1 MADINPRRSG
11 ELMRGVFSI
20 LLQHPDGLAAGETL
34 RQLEVLI
41 PPNAFESADYPKRP
55 GVRRF
60 EKLVRFFSINTVKAG
75 WLLKQ
80 KGTWYV
86 TDEGKAAY
94 AKFPDPEAFMREAIR
109 LYREW
114 AKSQPDVEAD
124 VDGGTAQA
132 DAPDAAAVLEEAE
145 ETSKAA
151 IEAYLNA
158 MNPYEFQE
166 LVAGL
171 LRAMGYYVDWV
182 APPGADGGIDVVAY
196 SDPLGASGPRIKVQ
210 VKRHAGKQAVG
221 ELRSFAAVLADDD
234 VGIFVNT
241 GGFTGGAESEARLQ
255 QKRKITLI
263 DLRRVVELWTEHYSK
278 LGESDRERL
287 PLRAVHYLAPHD
299 AGT

>member
-1 MADINPRRSG
+1 
-11 ELMRGVFSI
+11 MRGVLSI
-20 LLQHPDGLAAGETL
+20 LLDHPDGLPA
-34 RQLEVLI
+34 REVLKRLEALV
-41 PPNAFESADYPKRP
+41 PPNPFEQADYPNRP

-80 KGTWYV
+80 KGVWYL
-86 TDEGKAAY
+86 TDEGKTAY
-94 AKFPDPEAFMREAIR
+94 ASYTDPEAFMREAIR

-114 AKSQPDVEAD
+114 AKSQPDVPT
-124 VDGGTAQA
+124 DGDGTAIKD
-132 DAPDAAAVLEEAE
+132 DAPDAATTLEEAE

-151 IEAYLNA
+151 IEAFLHA
-158 MNPYEFQE
+158 MNPYDFQS

-171 LRAMGYYVDWV
+171 LEAMGYHVDWI
-182 APPGADGGIDVVAY
+182 APPGADGGIDIVAY

-210 VKRHAGKQAVG
+210 VKRHAARQAVG
-221 ELRSFAAVLADDD
+221 DLRAFAAVLADED

-255 QKRKITLI
+255 QRRKITLL
-263 DLRRVVELWTEHYSK
+263 DLRRVVELWTEHYST
-278 LGESDRERL
+278 LSESDRARL

-299 AGT
+299 ASR

>member
-20 LLQHPDGLAAGETL
+20 LLQHPEGLAAGETL
-34 RQLEVLI
+34 KQLEALI
-41 PPNAFESADYPKRP
+41 PPNAFESADYPNRP

-80 KGTWYV
+80 KGTWYL
-86 TDEGKAAY
+86 TEEGKAAY
-94 AKFPDPEAFMREAIR
+94 QTFPHPEAFMKEAIR

-114 AKSQPDVEAD
+114 AKAQPDIPDDGATD
-124 VDGGTAQA
+124 VKE
-132 DAPDAAAVLEEAE
+132 DAPDAVTVLEEAE
-145 ETSKAA
+145 ETSRSA

-158 MNPYEFQE
+158 MNPYEFQR

-171 LRAMGYYVDWV
+171 LEAMGYHVDWV

-196 SDPLGASGPRIKVQ
+196 SDPLGANGPRIKVQ
-210 VKRHAGKQAVG
+210 VKRHAARQAVS
-221 ELRSFAAVLADDD
+221 ELRAFAAVLADED

-241 GGFTGGAESEARLQ
+241 GGFTSGAESEARLQ
-255 QKRKITLI
+255 AKRKITLL
-263 DLRRVVELWTEHYSK
+263 DVRRVVELWTEHYDR
-278 LGESDRERL
+278 LAEADRERL
-287 PLRAVHYLAPHD
+287 PLRAVHYLAPRE
-299 AGT
+299 

>member
-1 MADINPRRSG
+1 M
-11 ELMRGVFSI
+11 
-20 LLQHPDGLAAGETL
+20 HPEGMQAGEVL
-34 RQLEVLI
+34 KQLEQRI
-41 PPNAFESADYPKRP
+41 PPNDFEKSDYPNRP

-60 EKLVRFFSINTVKAG
+60 EKLVRFFSINAVKAG

-80 KGTWYV
+80 KGTWYL

-94 AKFPDPEAFMREAIR
+94 ANFPDSEAFMKEAVR

-114 AKSQPDVEAD
+114 AKAQPDVEIDPA
-124 VDGGTAQA
+124 VSPPG
-132 DAPDAAAVLEEAE
+132 DAPDAAAVLEEAD
-145 ETSKAA
+145 ETSKSA
-151 IEAYLNA
+151 IETYLSG

-171 LRAMGYYVDWV
+171 LRAMGYHVDWV
-182 APPGADGGIDVVAY
+182 APPGADGGIDIVAY
-196 SDPLGASGPRIKVQ
+196 SDPLGAAGPRIKVQ
-210 VKRHAGKQAVG
+210 VKRHAAKQAVS

-241 GGFTGGAESEARLQ
+241 GGFTSGAESEARLQ
-255 QKRKITLI
+255 QKRKITLL
-263 DLRRVVELWTEHYSK
+263 DLRRVVELWTEHYAR

-299 AGT
+299 TSG

>member
-11 ELMRGVFSI
+11 ELMRGVFAI
-20 LLQHPDGLAAGETL
+20 LLQHPEGVQAGEVL
-34 RQLEVLI
+34 KQLEQRI
-41 PPNAFESADYPKRP
+41 SPNDFENADYPNRP

-80 KGTWYV
+80 KGTWYL

-94 AKFPDPEAFMREAIR
+94 SKYPDPEAFMKEAIR

-114 AKSQPDVEAD
+114 AKSQPDIPSD
-124 VDGGTAQA
+124 DGAVTAQD
-132 DAPDAAAVLEEAE
+132 DAPDAAAVLEEAQDA
-145 ETSKAA
+145 SKAA
-151 IEAYLNA
+151 IEAYLSA

-196 SDPLGASGPRIKVQ
+196 SDPLGAKGPRIKVQ
-210 VKRHAGKQAVG
+210 VKRHAAKQSVS
-221 ELRSFAAVLADDD
+221 EMRSFAAVLADDD

-241 GGFTGGAESEARLQ
+241 GGFTSGAEFEARLQ

-263 DLRRVVELWTEHYSK
+263 DLRRVVELWTEHYPK
-278 LGESDRERL
+278 LNESDRERL
-287 PLRAVHYLAPHD
+287 PLRAVYYLAPHE